1 MFLVSCIMVLIMAL
15 MRALCL
21 REAEDII
28 AVMIMLTTAPYFLFF
43 CR

>member
-1 MFLVSCIMVLIMAL
+1 MFLVSCIMVLVLIPL
-15 MRALCL
+15 RATCL
-21 REAEDII
+21 AEAEDIL